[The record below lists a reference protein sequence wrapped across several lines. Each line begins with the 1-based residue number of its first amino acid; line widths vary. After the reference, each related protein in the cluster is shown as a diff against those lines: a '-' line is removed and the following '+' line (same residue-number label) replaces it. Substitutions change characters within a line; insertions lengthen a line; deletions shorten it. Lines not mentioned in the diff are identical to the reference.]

1 MQVTNIPIDSN
12 QRETTQPGSP
22 DFPLVIYN
30 SVMSRN
36 VLGYTPLH
44 WHEALQLCLVTRGTV
59 RFRVQEEEILLPE
72 GDGIY
77 ISSGYL
83 HMARPEDDPDST
95 YICLNFLPS
104 LVGSFHGSLLE
115 QKYVLPALS
124 DPSMAFQALRTQVP
138 WQKELI
144 DLIVKCYLIN
154 EEKPAAWEFALTASI
169 YRMFLLLLQNRK
181 APSRATR
188 HSRTNTVVQL
198 IISYMAQHYSEKI
211 TLEDFARTASYS
223 PNECCRVF
231 KKYTGESIFSYL
243 RSYRLEQSAYLL
255 SGTKLPVTEIAYSCG
270 FSSTSYYIE
279 YFKRQFG
286 MTPLKYRQQEKQ
298 I

>member
-1 MQVTNIPIDSN
+1 MN
-12 QRETTQPGSP
+12 
-22 DFPLVIYN
+22 
-30 SVMSRN
+30 
-36 VLGYTPLH
+36 
-44 WHEALQLCLVTRGTV
+44 
-59 RFRVQEEEILLPE
+59 LLPVNPLQVINRADIIPLCIHDRALLYVQFQKCGRCHE
-72 GDGIY
+72 TRI
-77 ISSGYL
+77 
-83 HMARPEDDPDST
+83 
-95 YICLNFLPS
+95 
-104 LVGSFHGSLLE
+104 HGNC
-115 QKYVLPALS
+115 
-124 DPSMAFQALRTQVP
+124 
-138 WQKELI
+138 I
-144 DLIVKCYLIN
+144 
-154 EEKPAAWEFALTASI
+154 
-169 YRMFLLLLQNRK
+169 
-181 APSRATR
+181 
-188 HSRTNTVVQL
+188 TNPFKL